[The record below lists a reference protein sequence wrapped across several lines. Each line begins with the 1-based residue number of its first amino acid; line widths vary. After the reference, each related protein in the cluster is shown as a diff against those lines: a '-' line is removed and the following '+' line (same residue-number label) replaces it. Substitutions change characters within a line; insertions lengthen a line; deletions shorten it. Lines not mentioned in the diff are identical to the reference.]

1 MRVHSGG
8 GDDGGGEQ
16 VIADFRRLSVMERYL
31 LMTQAVIPRPV
42 AWMLTE
48 NEGESGSGVGGR
60 RSFNLAPFS
69 YFNALSS
76 DPPLVGVSVTEKPEG
91 GEKDTLLN
99 VRRTGMF
106 AAHIAP
112 MGMLEE
118 LNASSA
124 GLPYGESELER
135 LGLKTELFGDF
146 GLPRVAGCPAVFGCD
161 LHQEV
166 RLGPTQVLILGEVRL
181 LYAAEEVLEKDAK
194 GRTTISAEKMNPVA
208 RLGAGNYAGLGKFA
222 VLKRPG

>member
-16 VIADFRRLSVMERYL
+16 VIADFRGLSVLERYL

-48 NEGESGSGVGGR
+48 NEGESGG

-124 GLPYGESELER
+124 GLPYGESEVER
-135 LGLKTELFGDF
+135 LGLKTESFGDF

-181 LYAAEEVLEKDAK
+181 LYAAEEILEKDAK

>member
-16 VIADFRRLSVMERYL
+16 VIADFHGLSVMERYL

-124 GLPYGESELER
+124 GLPYGESEVER

>member
-16 VIADFRRLSVMERYL
+16 VIADFRGLSVMERYI

-124 GLPYGESELER
+124 GLPYGESEVER
-135 LGLKTELFGDF
+135 LGLKTESFGDF

>member
-1 MRVHSGG
+1 
-8 GDDGGGEQ
+8 
-16 VIADFRRLSVMERYL
+16 
-31 LMTQAVIPRPV
+31 MTQAVIPRPV

-48 NEGESGSGVGGR
+48 NEGESGGR
-60 RSFNLAPFS
+60 NFNLAPFS
-69 YFNALSS
+69 YFNAFSS

-124 GLPYGESELER
+124 GLPYGESEVER